1 MEIRLARFLAIAVV
15 IVVLGGL
22 LLSGRARRVERQLA
36 ARQPAAD
43 TVPAGPLD
51 SARAVA
57 LAVQAY
63 RADHAARGEPA
74 PAVTVVSF
82 VADSLGFDLV
92 LAPAGAG
99 PGARAQVR
107 VQLSGQVELRRAAR

>member
-1 MEIRLARFLAIAVV
+1 
-15 IVVLGGL
+15 
-22 LLSGRARRVERQLA
+22 
-36 ARQPAAD
+36 
-43 TVPAGPLD
+43 VPAGPLD

-74 PAVTVVSF
+74 PAVTVAAF
-82 VADSLGFDLV
+82 VADSVGFALL
-92 LAPAGAG
+92 LAPAGEA

-107 VQLSGQVELRRAAR
+107 VQLSGQVELRRLAR